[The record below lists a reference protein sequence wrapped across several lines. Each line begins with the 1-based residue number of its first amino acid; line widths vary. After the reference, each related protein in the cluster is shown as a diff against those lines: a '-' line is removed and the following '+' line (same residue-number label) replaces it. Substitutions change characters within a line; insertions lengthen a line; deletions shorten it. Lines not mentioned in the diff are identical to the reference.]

1 MFQSP
6 DKKDIYYKTDDELEL
21 MRLANTLNCQAI
33 ALAGSLIKPG
43 VTGIFLDQQVEAF
56 ILDNGGIPA
65 FKGYRGFPN
74 TLTIS
79 INDQVVHGIPNER
92 EIQEGDVVSVDC
104 GVNLN
109 GYYGDAAYTYAV
121 VGTAPSVMKLLEVT
135 KLSVHKA
142 IEQAVIGKR
151 MGDIGFAVF
160 DLCERQHKFGVV
172 RDLIG
177 HGIGKSMHEEPDVP
191 NHGKRG
197 SGFLL
202 RKNLVIAIE
211 PMINM
216 GTKDVRLMPDGWT
229 ILTRDGKPSAHFEHS
244 VAVRAGKADIL
255 SDHSFIE
262 EAEKNNANLLAV
274 QVIK

>member
-21 MRLANTLNCQAI
+21 MRSANILNCQAI

-43 VTGIFLDQQVEAF
+43 VTGLFLDQQVEAF

-79 INDQVVHGIPNER
+79 INDQVVHGIPSER

-121 VGTAPSVMKLLEVT
+121 VGTTPSVMKLLEVT

-244 VAVRAGKADIL
+244 IAVRAGKADIL

>member
-6 DKKDIYYKTDDELEL
+6 DKKEIYYKTDDELEL
-21 MRLANTLNCQAI
+21 MRLANILNCKAI

-121 VGTAPSVMKLLEVT
+121 VGTTPSVMKLLEVT

-197 SGFLL
+197 NGFLL

-244 VAVRAGKADIL
+244 IAVRAGKADIL

-274 QVIK
+274 QPIK